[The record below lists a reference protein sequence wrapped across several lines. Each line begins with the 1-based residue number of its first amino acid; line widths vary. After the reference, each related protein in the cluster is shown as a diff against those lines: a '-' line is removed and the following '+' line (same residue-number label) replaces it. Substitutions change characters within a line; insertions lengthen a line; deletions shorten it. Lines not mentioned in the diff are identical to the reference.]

1 MDIGSES
8 KKKIADFIGP
18 VMDVFFISST
28 FAYCIQNTLDKVEM
42 SC

>member
-18 VMDVFFISST
+18 GIDDSCLFGA

>member
-18 VMDVFFISST
+18 VMDVFFVSSG
-28 FAYCIQNTLDKVEM
+28 FCILYTEYT
-42 SC
+42 